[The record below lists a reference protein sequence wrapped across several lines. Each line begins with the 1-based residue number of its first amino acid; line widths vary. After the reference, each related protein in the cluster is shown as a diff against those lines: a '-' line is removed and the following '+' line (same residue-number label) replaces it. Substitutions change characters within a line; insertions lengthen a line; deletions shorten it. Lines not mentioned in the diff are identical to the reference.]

1 MDEKIFG
8 KRLKEARKAAGLC
21 QQELANIL
29 GVSCDSVR
37 RLERS
42 INMPALH
49 TAVLMADTLGVS
61 LDWLT
66 GRSNYESK
74 KA

>member
-29 GVSCDSVR
+29 GVNRASIC

-49 TAVLMADTLGVS
+49 TAVLMADALGVS
-61 LDWLT
+61 LDWIT
-66 GRSNYESK
+66 GGEQL
-74 KA
+74 